1 VLLLNK
7 NFIPQALQNFMFGML
22 KDSNARAVKM
32 SLVRIF
38 CQSLLLF
45 EIKNANLQDIMI
57 QLYKKNI
64 WNDTK
69 TVNVLS
75 TACYSKFPKV
85 KVAALKFFVGKDPEE
100 KDSDSD
106 SDEVLFN
113 PFARFI

>member
-1 VLLLNK
+1 
-7 NFIPQALQNFMFGML
+7 
-22 KDSNARAVKM
+22 
-32 SLVRIF
+32 
-38 CQSLLLF
+38 
-45 EIKNANLQDIMI
+45 MI

-100 KDSDSD
+100 KDSDDSD
-106 SDEVLFN
+106 SDEVFFD
-113 PFARFI
+113 PSQKFHKT